1 MLEPGR
7 KITLQIIRRTDFG
20 VYLAESEKAEKE
32 DSVLL
37 PARQVPDGAKIGD
50 AVTVFLYRDSQDR
63 LIATVREPALELGGL
78 AVLRVREV
86 SRIGAFLDWG
96 LEKDLFLP
104 FREQTVHVKE
114 GDEVLVSL
122 YTDKSGRLCAT
133 MKVYPYLH
141 TRAPYVAGDTVK
153 GRVYERSRNF
163 GVFIAVDDR
172 YSALIPQKEAQGT
185 YTPGE
190 IIEVRVVEVR
200 EDGKLTVTPRQK
212 AYIQMNTD
220 AEAIRTRIEELGG
233 SLPFDDKA
241 SPERISGEFGISKAA
256 FKRAVGHLLKE
267 GTVEIRDGR
276 IKLKEQ

>member
-7 KITLQIIRRTDFG
+7 KTTLQIVRRTDFG
-20 VYLAESEKAEKE
+20 VYLAESDEAGKE
-32 DSVLL
+32 ESVLL
-37 PARQVPDGAKIGD
+37 PSRQVPEGAGIGD
-50 AVTVFLYRDSQDR
+50 ELTVFLYRDSQDR
-63 LIATVREPALELGGL
+63 LIATVKEPALELGGL

-133 MKVYPYLH
+133 MKVYPYLS
-141 TRAPYVAGDTVK
+141 TRAPYVTGDIVK
-153 GRVYERSRNF
+153 GRVYERSGNF
-163 GVFIAVDDR
+163 GVFLAVDDR
-172 YSALIPQKEAQGT
+172 YSALIPKKEAQGT

-190 IIEVRVVEVR
+190 ILEVRITEIR
-200 EDGKLTVTPRQK
+200 EDGKLTVSPRQK

-220 AEAIRTRIEELGG
+220 ADEIRARMEELGG

-241 SPERISGEFGISKAA
+241 SPDRISEEFGISKAA

-267 GTVEIRDGR
+267 GAVEIRDGGIWLR
-276 IKLKEQ
+276 KE